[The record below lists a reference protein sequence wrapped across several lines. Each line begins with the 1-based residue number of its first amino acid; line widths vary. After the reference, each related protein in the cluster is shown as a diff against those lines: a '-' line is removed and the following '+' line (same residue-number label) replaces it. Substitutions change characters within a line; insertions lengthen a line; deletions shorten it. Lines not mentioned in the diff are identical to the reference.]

1 MNLETPSN
9 ILHGNLRKV
18 SIIKMKNP
26 QSDKN
31 STKQI
36 RIDAELHKLLK
47 IKASE
52 LSMSIKTLLEGY
64 IAEGLKEE
72 TSGN

>member
-1 MNLETPSN
+1 
-9 ILHGNLRKV
+9 
-18 SIIKMKNP
+18 MKL

-31 STKQI
+31 ITKQI
-36 RIDAELHKLLK
+36 RIDAGLHKLLK

-52 LSMSIKTLLEGY
+52 GSTSIKTLLEGY

-72 TSGN
+72 TSRNSS